1 MKDIFKSTMQGIG
14 IGSSLM
20 LIFIAAVPLSIGWTD
35 IIGIYFFGGVSV
47 FLSTV
52 YKSENLSLF
61 LQLITHLV
69 GSILAFFVMSFWN
82 QLMEMKFYIVASSL
96 TIFIVIVLII
106 WCINFFLHVRH
117 SKHINAKL

>member
-35 IIGIYFFGGVSV
+35 IIGIYFFGGVSG

-61 LQLITHLV
+61 LRLITHLG
-69 GSILAFFVMSFWN
+69 GSILAFFAVAFWN
-82 QLMEMKFYIVASSL
+82 HWMPMQFSIVASSL
-96 TIFIVIVLII
+96 TIFIVIFLIF
-106 WCINFFLHVRH
+106 WCFFFFFFFCL
-117 SKHINAKL
+117 I